1 MTTTVNSVTNHFPSA
16 EDGFTTTLSS
26 TISAGATTVG
36 LNSVAGYANGEVA
49 VFVVAPSV
57 ASEKQ
62 VFTGI
67 IDTAGVQVTGVKW
80 TTGTN
85 QTHNAGTTVVDY
97 ATATHISMMSKGLLV
112 EHDQDGTHGAVTA
125 TSVTSA
131 GAVSGTTVTGSGAVT
146 GASYTQG
153 STRLDTGWFPGS
165 STWVYVSATTFTVS
179 ATEAAFMSVGTKIW
193 LTQTTSKYFY
203 VTGVSGATITVNG
216 GTDYTVANAAI
227 TAPYFS
233 NAATPFGFP
242 HWFAYTPTW
251 TNLTVGSATQ
261 SFRFKI
267 TGKQVHVYGYI
278 ALSSSTVGTSPMF
291 TTPTNLSSSYP
302 IATNASPLGSA
313 IYNDIGTQQYSGAV
327 WTYSTT
333 TQVQPIVLQPSG
345 SNLLPSGLAVSV
357 PFSFG
362 NSDRMTFDFIYETA

>member
-1 MTTTVNSVTNHFPSA
+1 MTTTVSSVTSHFPSA

-49 VFVVAPSV
+49 VMVVAPTV

-67 IDTAGVQVTGVKW
+67 VDTSGIQLTGVKW

-85 QTHNAGTTVVDY
+85 QTHAAGTTVVDY

-112 EHDQDGTHGAVTA
+112 EHTQAGAHAAVTA
-125 TSVTSA
+125 TSVASA
-131 GAVSGTTVTGSGAVT
+131 GAVSGTSITGSSFV
-146 GASYTQG
+146 SG

-165 STWVYVSATTFTVS
+165 STWVYASSTTFTVS

-203 VTGVSGATITVNG
+203 VTGVSGTTITVTG

-227 TAPYFS
+227 TAPYYS

-242 HWFAYTPTW
+242 QWFNYTPTY
-251 TNLTVGSATQ
+251 TNFTLGNGTVVASFQQLGKTIHTKFLITLGST
-261 SFRFKI
+261 SSV
-267 TGKQVHVYGYI
+267 TGGGVAISLPVT
-278 ALSSSTVGTSPMF
+278 SSSTAYRAFVTPIGVGGA
-291 TTPTNLSSSYP
+291 Y
-302 IATNASPLGSA
+302 
-313 IYNDIGTQQYSGAV
+313 DSGGLLYHGEV
-327 WTYSTT
+327 FWGSTT
-333 TQVQPIVLQPSG
+333 TVRVRIFETSSTYGTVGDITST
-345 SNLLPSGLAVSV
+345 V
-357 PFSFG
+357 PFTFGTDDQIYASF
-362 NSDRMTFDFIYETA
+362 TYEAA